1 MASLSAQEFIQK
13 LAADANF
20 RSQVG
25 ITSNNMQLDDF
36 QAKAAAAGYNYTPE
50 EIVSAAEAQ
59 HGGALSD
66 EALSNVSGGLA
77 ASRIKIT
84 ITVEF

>member
-1 MASLSAQEFIQK
+1 MANLSAQEFIQK
-13 LAADANF
+13 LATDASF

-25 ITSNNMQLDDF
+25 VSHNMQLDDF

-50 EIVSAAEAQ
+50 EILAAAEAQ

-84 ITVEF
+84 ITIEF

>member
-1 MASLSAQEFIQK
+1 MPNISAQEFIQK
-13 LAADANF
+13 LATDANF

-25 ITSNNMQLDDF
+25 ISHDMQLDDF

-50 EIVSAAEAQ
+50 EILSAAEAQ

-66 EALSNVSGGLA
+66 EALNDVSGGLA
-77 ASRIKIT
+77 SSRIKVTIT
-84 ITVEF
+84 IEF